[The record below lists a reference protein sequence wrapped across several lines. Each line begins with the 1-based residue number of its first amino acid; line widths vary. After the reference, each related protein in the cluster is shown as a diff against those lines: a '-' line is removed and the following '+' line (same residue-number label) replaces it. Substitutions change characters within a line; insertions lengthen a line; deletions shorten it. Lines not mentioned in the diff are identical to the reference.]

1 MEDDFTAQAQQ
12 FVRSAVFCVVTLRLA
27 FGGWCFWGVGCGC
40 AIGICVSG
48 VALKLCFRDKSQLT
62 WRFWYNIVE
71 AHMI

>member
-1 MEDDFTAQAQQ
+1 MEGGVFGVLD
-12 FVRSAVFCVVTLRLA
+12 VAVPMGFA
-27 FGGWCFWGVGCGC
+27 FQ
-40 AIGICVSG
+40 G